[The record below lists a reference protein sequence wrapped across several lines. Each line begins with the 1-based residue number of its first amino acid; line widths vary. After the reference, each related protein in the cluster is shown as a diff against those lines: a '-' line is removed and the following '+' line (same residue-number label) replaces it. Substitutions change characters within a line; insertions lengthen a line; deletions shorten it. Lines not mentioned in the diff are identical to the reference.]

1 MTHLDGNA
9 LAGTFAD
16 ALGSE
21 FIDALGQCAGCRHR
35 AVLARAH
42 AYVTEMG
49 AVARC
54 EECNGVLAV
63 IMQTE
68 TEVLVNLSGLA
79 NMSIARGE

>member
-16 ALGSE
+16 AFGIE
-21 FIDALGQCAGCRHR
+21 FTDAIGQCAGCRHR

-54 EECNGVLAV
+54 ETCGRVLAV
-63 IMQTE
+63 VVRTP
-68 TEVLVNLSGLA
+68 TDVLVNLSGLA
-79 NMSIARGE
+79 YVSLTRR